1 MSVKAKTAAAAS
13 KDKGSAAAATTA
25 PAKSAEKKGVG
36 ADKNAAGPVP
46 YQPMD
51 FDAFLAK
58 LGTKDRLNVERHVAA
73 AEAAP
78 EGGPTHAKN
87 YRHLVSALAGL
98 APHAA
103 KTHGQQAV
111 QMYVPDG
118 KYRMQVFAIQ
128 DQRDGII
135 AIYCDDVLDAA
146 VKGGM
151 LNGPHEVAEQKNSYR
166 IAGSATDSIKV
177 DQLDGKTANPSPF
190 YKDMLGWNRRA
201 IRITLPATATDAQ
214 VKAAETLCA
223 FGARKWQP
231 KE

>member
-1 MSVKAKTAAAAS
+1 MSVKTKTASAT
-13 KDKGSAAAATTA
+13 KDKGSATGASGGGAAQ
-25 PAKSAEKKGVG
+25 
-36 ADKNAAGPVP
+36 PVAFT
-46 YQPMD
+46 PMEY
-51 FDAFLAK
+51 DAFLAK

-73 AEAAP
+73 CDAE
-78 EGGPTHAKN
+78 EQPTHSNN
-87 YRHLVSALAGL
+87 YRQLVCALAGM

-111 QMYVPDG
+111 QLYVPDG

-135 AIYCDDVLDAA
+135 VLYTDDVLDVALKA
-146 VKGGM
+146 GL
-151 LNGPHEVAEQKNSYR
+151 LNGPYEVAEQNNSYR
-166 IAGSATDSIKV
+166 LPNSVDSIKV

-201 IRITLPATATDAQ
+201 IRITLPATATAAQ

-223 FGARKWQP
+223 IGAKKWYG
-231 KE
+231 KVEAAAAK

>member
-1 MSVKAKTAAAAS
+1 MSVKTKTAVAS
-13 KDKGSAAAATTA
+13 KEKGSAAAEKGTA
-25 PAKSAEKKGVG
+25 
-36 ADKNAAGPVP
+36 NTPVP
-46 YQPMD
+46 YTPME
-51 FDAFLAK
+51 FDAFLLK

-73 AEAAP
+73 AEAEP
-78 EGGPTHAKN
+78 EGGPTHARN
-87 YRHLVSALAGL
+87 YRELVSALAGL

-135 AIYCDDVLDAA
+135 AIYCDDVLDNAI
-146 VKGGM
+146 KGGM
-151 LNGPHEVAEQKNSYR
+151 LNGPHEVAEQNNSYR
-166 IAGSATDSIKV
+166 LAGNTTDSIKV

-201 IRITLPATATDAQ
+201 IRITLPATATPAQ
-214 VKAAETLCA
+214 VKAATILCA
-223 FGARKWQP
+223 IGARKWQP

>member
-1 MSVKAKTAAAAS
+1 MSVKTKTAVASKEKGSTAAAAV
-13 KDKGSAAAATTA
+13 A
-25 PAKSAEKKGVG
+25 PAAKGG
-36 ADKNAAGPVP
+36 ANTPVP
-46 YQPMD
+46 YTPME
-51 FDAFLAK
+51 FDAFLLK

-87 YRHLVSALAGL
+87 YKELVSALAGL

-151 LNGPHEVAEQKNSYR
+151 LNGPHEVAEQKNSFR
-166 IAGSATDSIKV
+166 LAGNSTDSIKV

-201 IRITLPATATDAQ
+201 IRITLPATATPAQ
-214 VKAAETLCA
+214 VKAATTLCA
-223 FGARKWQP
+223 IGARKWQP

>member
-1 MSVKAKTAAAAS
+1 MSVKTKSASAAKDKDSAAS
-13 KDKGSAAAATTA
+13 PIDFT
-25 PAKSAEKKGVG
+25 
-36 ADKNAAGPVP
+36 
-46 YQPMD
+46 PMD
-51 FDAFLAK
+51 YDAFLAK

-73 AEAAP
+73 CDAEPDPA
-78 EGGPTHAKN
+78 HSNN
-87 YRHLVSALAGL
+87 YRRLVCALAGM

-111 QMYVPDG
+111 QIYVPDG

-223 FGARKWQP
+223 IGARKWQP